1 MLRILHT
8 ADWHLGQSFHGFDR
22 DLEHGI
28 FLDWLVGVV
37 KERRTDALII
47 AGDIFDS
54 VNPPAGAQRRFFDFL
69 ARAHAAAPALQVIV
83 IAGNHDAGARLEAPA
98 GLFES
103 MNIKAVGTIAR
114 DAAGEVQ
121 YDKILVPLKDANGCV
136 RAIVLAVPFLRPA
149 DVPAVPE
156 SSDSYLAGIRE
167 FYRRATKAAVFLR
180 DSQHPGAILMALGHC
195 HLADAVES
203 RESERRI
210 VIGGEESLRADTFP
224 AELAHVA
231 LGHLHRPQEIEEGRI
246 CYSGSPIPLSFSE
259 KDYEHRVVDVIFDES
274 GQSSFQTLP
283 VPKSAML
290 LRIPADGAAPLAEI
304 LQLISE
310 TVFDAGVPPGVHP
323 FLEIRVLDD
332 GPDPT
337 RRRTI
342 ERALEGKPVHLASIR
357 LETPQRTGGVS
368 CVDEEFAS
376 TLADLASLDP
386 EEIMRSAYVERYR
399 SEPDPSLLSAL
410 REILSSEAPSQA
422 GEM

>member
-28 FLDWLVGVV
+28 FLDWLVGII
-37 KERRTDALII
+37 KERHTDALII

-54 VNPPAGAQRRFFDFL
+54 VNPPAAAQRRFFDFL

-83 IAGNHDAGARLEAPA
+83 IAGNHDAGARLEAPS

-114 DAAGEVQ
+114 GAAGEVK
-121 YDKILVPLKDANGCV
+121 YENILVPLKDADGSV
-136 RAIVLAVPFLRPA
+136 KAIVLAVPFLRPA
-149 DVPAVPE
+149 DVPVVPE
-156 SSDSYLAGIRE
+156 SSDRYLAGIRE
-167 FYRRATKAAVFLR
+167 FYRQATEAAVSLR
-180 DSQHPGAILMALGHC
+180 DRQYAGVILVALGHC
-195 HLADAVES
+195 HLADAMES

-210 VIGGEESLRADTFP
+210 VVGGEESLRADTFP
-224 AELAHVA
+224 ANLAYVA

-259 KDYEHRVVDVIFDES
+259 KDYEHRVVETIFDES
-274 GQSSFQTLP
+274 GRSSFEALP
-283 VPKSAML
+283 VPKNAML
-290 LRIPADGAAPLAEI
+290 LRIPADAAAPLAEI

-310 TVFDAGVPPGVHP
+310 TAFDAGVPRGVHP

-332 GPDPT
+332 GPDPA

-342 ERALEGKPVHLASIR
+342 ERALEGKPVRLASIR
-357 LETPQRTGGVS
+357 LESPQRMADAS
-368 CVDEEFAS
+368 CVDEEFES

-399 SEPDPSLLSAL
+399 CEPDPSLLSAL
-410 REILSSEAPSQA
+410 REILSEAVNA
-422 GEM
+422 K

>member
-69 ARAHAAAPALQVIV
+69 ARAHAAVPALQVIV

-114 DAAGEVQ
+114 DTAGEVQ

-156 SSDSYLAGIRE
+156 SSDSYLTGIRE
-167 FYRRATKAAVFLR
+167 FYRRATEAAVSFR
-180 DSQHPGAILMALGHC
+180 DSQYPGAILIALGHC

-210 VIGGEESLRADTFP
+210 VSA
-224 AELAHVA
+224 
-231 LGHLHRPQEIEEGRI
+231 GRW
-246 CYSGSPIPLSFSE
+246 SGSNE
-259 KDYEHRVVDVIFDES
+259 AAHHR
-274 GQSSFQTLP
+274 T
-283 VPKSAML
+283 SA
-290 LRIPADGAAPLAEI
+290 RG
-304 LQLISE
+304 
-310 TVFDAGVPPGVHP
+310 
-323 FLEIRVLDD
+323 
-332 GPDPT
+332 
-337 RRRTI
+337 
-342 ERALEGKPVHLASIR
+342 
-357 LETPQRTGGVS
+357 
-368 CVDEEFAS
+368 
-376 TLADLASLDP
+376 
-386 EEIMRSAYVERYR
+386 
-399 SEPDPSLLSAL
+399 
-410 REILSSEAPSQA
+410 
-422 GEM
+422 